1 MEKIIPKIN
10 ERIILLSP
18 LILDTTKPLEQSN
31 FIDLFTSYNNDY
43 SKGFIYLLYYYKSID
58 NYKIIRY
65 IVRKESNFFDI
76 KIIKYKNINYI
87 LVIFKLQ
94 DKEKIKELEQVK
106 QFGNIGYSKIEYLT
120 LLDYW
125 YKYYPQIKYIFSTQ
139 HILYQ
144 LALNKERLE
153 IIQPFLLITSNLFL
167 IIISFS
173 LYIL

>member
-1 MEKIIPKIN
+1 MEKTIPKIN

-18 LILDTTKPLEQSN
+18 LILDTIKPLEQLN
-31 FIDLFTSYNNDY
+31 FIDLYTSYNNY
-43 SKGFIYLLYYYKSID
+43 SKGFIYLLYYYISVD
-58 NYKIIRY
+58 NFKIIRY
-65 IVRKESNFFDI
+65 IVKKESNFFDI

-106 QFGNIGYSKIEYLT
+106 QFGNVGYSKIEYLT

-125 YKYYPQIKYIFSTQ
+125 YKYYPQIKYIFLNQ
-139 HILYQ
+139 HYSLL
-144 LALNKERLE
+144 LALNKERLDNL
-153 IIQPFLLITSNLFL
+153 QPFLLITSNLFL
-167 IIISFS
+167 IVISFS

>member
-1 MEKIIPKIN
+1 MEKTIPKIN

-18 LILDTTKPLEQSN
+18 LILDTTKPLEQLN
-31 FIDLFTSYNNDY
+31 FIDLYTSYNNY
-43 SKGFIYLLYYYKSID
+43 SKGFIYLLYYYTSI
-58 NYKIIRY
+58 NNFKIIRY

-106 QFGNIGYSKIEYLT
+106 QFGNVGYSKIEYLT

-125 YKYYPQIKYIFSTQ
+125 YKYYPQIKYIFSIQ
-139 HILYQ
+139 YFSLL
-144 LALNKERLE
+144 LALNKKRLE